1 MLVYEK
7 YSEIVEVKCNHVSFK
22 PIFTRKYIPK
32 LPLKYSYLGML
43 YIYSDAVCTSGL

>member
-22 PIFTRKYIPK
+22 PIFYQK
-32 LPLKYSYLGML
+32 
-43 YIYSDAVCTSGL
+43 IYPQVTFEVFILRNALHLF